1 MGLAYLYVEYRR
13 ITRRE
18 AEAAAAASAAWRS
31 GG

>member
-1 MGLAYLYVEYRR
+1 MGLAYLWVEYRR

-18 AEAAAAASAAWRS
+18 AEAAAAAAAAWRS

>member
-1 MGLAYLYVEYRR
+1 MGLAYLYFEYRR

-18 AEAAAAASAAWRS
+18 AEAAAAAAAAWRS

>member
-1 MGLAYLYVEYRR
+1 MGLAYLWFEYRR